1 MSRIV
6 ILSEFFRECKTFF
19 TVFSVFLVYFGL
31 FYYTIVRTDLF
42 MLEIERFKEDV
53 MPKIVTYPIS
63 ISGLPEDFRP
73 FRIIHLSDLHGQV
86 FGKNNCLLT
95 EPIRRLAPDLIVMSG
110 DMINGGS
117 RQADVCGR
125 RAFLQLCRTLA
136 PLCPV
141 YYSLGNHELELP
153 HSHLSSWL
161 KKIGRTGV
169 TVLDNQRA
177 DVIHDGVTFPIFGL
191 TMPLL
196 YYKDPLKKPYN
207 RHADWTCLNME
218 TIFGSAPKSRSE
230 STGPSILLAH
240 NPLYFPAYRDWGA
253 DITFSGHIHGGIIR
267 LPRFGGVL
275 SPDLTLFPKYDGGCF
290 SETSP
295 ASPTADSRILVVSRG
310 LSDTCFKR
318 ILNPM
323 EIVCAVI
330 SADADTNSLSCP
342 GV

>member
-1 MSRIV
+1 
-6 ILSEFFRECKTFF
+6 
-19 TVFSVFLVYFGL
+19 
-31 FYYTIVRTDLF
+31 
-42 MLEIERFKEDV
+42 

-63 ISGLPEDFRP
+63 VSGLPEDFRP

-86 FGKNNCLLT
+86 FGKNNSLLVEQIRCLT
-95 EPIRRLAPDLIVMSG
+95 PDLIVMSG
-110 DMINGGS
+110 DMIDGGR

-125 RAFLQLCRTLA
+125 QAFLKLCRTLA

-141 YYSLGNHELELP
+141 YYSLGNHELEMP
-153 HSHLSSWL
+153 KNHLSAWL

-196 YYKDPLKKPYN
+196 YYKDPLKKPYD
-207 RHADWTCLNME
+207 RHADWTSLNME
-218 TIFGSAPKSRSE
+218 TIFGASPNFGAE
-230 STGPSILLAH
+230 NGGPSILLAH

-253 DITFSGHIHGGIIR
+253 DITFSGHVHGGIIR
-267 LPRFGGVL
+267 LPGFGGVL
-275 SPDLTLFPKYDGGCF
+275 SPDMTLFPKYDGGCF

-295 ASPTADSRILVVSRG
+295 RSSAANPKIMVVSRG
-310 LSDTCFKR
+310 LSDTFLKR

-330 SADADTNSLSCP
+330 SADTGKNPHSCA
-342 GV
+342 